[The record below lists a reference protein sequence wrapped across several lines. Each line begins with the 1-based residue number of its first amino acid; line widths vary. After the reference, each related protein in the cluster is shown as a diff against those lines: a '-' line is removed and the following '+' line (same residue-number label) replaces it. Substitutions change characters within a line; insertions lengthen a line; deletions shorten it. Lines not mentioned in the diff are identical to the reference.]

1 MARRAAPLV
10 LAGLALLLAAAALGL
25 SLRRTTQGPRRLL
38 ELAPP
43 QSYTARQPI
52 PYTLDDFE
60 LMKLDDDSF
69 VALYMYPPGFFG
81 HTQGCTI
88 RWHPETTFHATQYP
102 NGATP
107 GPSGQGVEVSAV
119 GLWDE
124 GCGGSK
130 WDVAGHKLFGPAP
143 GDLDR
148 FPITVRDG
156 RVWVDTRHLSC
167 AAGHPCER
175 VHKAGA

>member
-1 MARRAAPLV
+1 MMRRVVPLV
-10 LAGLALLLAAAALGL
+10 LTGVALLLAATALVV
-25 SLRRTTQGPRRLL
+25 SLRRTAPAPGRLL

-52 PYTLDDFE
+52 PYVLDDFE
-60 LMKLDDDSF
+60 LMKLDDGSF

-88 RWHPETTFHATQYP
+88 RWNPDATFGATQYP
-102 NGATP
+102 SGATP
-107 GPSGQGVEVSAV
+107 GPLGQGVEVSAV

-130 WDVAGHKLFGPAP
+130 WDATGQKLFGPAP

-148 FPITVRDG
+148 FPVTVRAG
-156 RVWVDTRHLSC
+156 RVWVDTRKFGC
-167 AAGHPCER
+167 AGGHPCER
-175 VHKAGA
+175 VHKVGR